1 MSVPALIDQIVNHP
15 NSTFAPE
22 SASELEMLSESVLR
36 QILLGLA
43 TVPEKDTQTTNSS
56 ANSEELQN
64 LLEDLR
70 LCQEDL
76 QNAVKAETQILAS
89 LQKFGVKRPSVL
101 SYNTTNATVSEGAIQ
116 KYLQTT
122 VTPFTVVLNEGIV
135 ARRELRSK
143 AINNILLNT
152 SGVYTA
158 DDLDRMPSVD
168 LNKLSEALRVRTS
181 TTPQPDYSAMT
192 VADNSRNLGGIFGS
206 TGYGEASVT
215 NDVIDPPKLW
225 T

>member
-1 MSVPALIDQIVNHP
+1 MSVPVLIDQIVNHP

-22 SASELEMLSESVLR
+22 SAHELEALSESVLR
-36 QILLGLA
+36 QILLSLA
-43 TVPEKDTQTTNSS
+43 STPEKDVQTTNA
-56 ANSEELQN
+56 ANSEELKN

-70 LCQEDL
+70 ACQEDL
-76 QNAVKAETQILAS
+76 QTAAKAEAHILAS

-101 SYNTTNATVSEGAIQ
+101 SYNTTNAAVSEGAIQ

-135 ARRELRSK
+135 ARKELRSK

-152 SGVYTA
+152 SGVYTP

-181 TTPQPDYSAMT
+181 TTPQPDYSAMI
-192 VADNSRNLGGIFGS
+192 VADNSRNLGGFLGAS
-206 TGYGEASVT
+206 SAFGEATVAT
-215 NDVIDPPKLW
+215 DVIDPPKIW
-225 T
+225 